1 MLYELVTGRRAFDRP
16 TTVETLSA
24 IVRDEVP
31 PIRELQPSTPTPVA
45 WIIERCLQ
53 KDPNDRYAST
63 RDLARDLA
71 TARDRLSEL
80 TGRADTGLPRAT
92 TDASASGRSR
102 PGPPPRLSR

>member
-1 MLYELVTGRRAFDRP
+1 
-16 TTVETLSA
+16 S
-24 IVRDEVP
+24 IVRDEVA

-45 WIIERCLQ
+45 WIVERCLQ

-80 TGRADTGLPRAT
+80 TGRSDAGLA
-92 TDASASGRSR
+92 
-102 PGPPPRLSR
+102 PPPRRFGVREIVAWAAAAALAATALLINNAREQSA